1 MKFCSMLVDRR
12 PLLLPIVLV
21 VMVFNAPAWRTV
33 EAAAGEDGDGRW
45 QAGNSIEMPRLKVTL
60 SKPVLVARSK
70 GYLWFPTVVR
80 LSNGELAALVEGDR
94 IASRSAFG
102 TLP

>member
-21 VMVFNAPAWRTV
+21 VMVFNAPIWMTAS
-33 EAAAGEDGDGRW
+33 AAAGEDGDGRW
-45 QAGNSIEMPRLKVTL
+45 QAGNTVEMPGLKVTL

-70 GYLWFPTVVR
+70 GYLWFPTVAR
-80 LSNGELAALVEGDR
+80 LSNGELAAMMSDYADEHGDNPPER
-94 IASRSAFG
+94 
-102 TLP
+102 

>member
-1 MKFCSMLVDRR
+1 MKSCSMLVDRR
-12 PLLLPIVLV
+12 PLLPIVLV

-33 EAAAGEDGDGRW
+33 EAAAGDDCDARW
-45 QAGNSIEMPRLKVTL
+45 QAGNSSEMSGLKVTL

-80 LSNGELAALVEGDR
+80 LTTANWR
-94 IASRSAFG
+94 R
-102 TLP
+102 